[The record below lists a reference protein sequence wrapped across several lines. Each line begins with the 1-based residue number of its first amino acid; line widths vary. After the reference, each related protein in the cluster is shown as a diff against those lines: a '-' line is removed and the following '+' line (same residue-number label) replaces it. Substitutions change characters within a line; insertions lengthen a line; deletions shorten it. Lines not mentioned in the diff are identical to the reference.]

1 MIGVCIKYYNENYG
15 GMLQAYATT
24 KLLDKMGIDYEL
36 IRYKKKITL
45 SGVIKSV
52 PRCFNGVLQ
61 HEKKELVQKK
71 ISKVLHND
79 FKRNDDIRLEAF
91 HKFSD
96 NNFKKVSPIYFGMDA
111 LKKGASKYS
120 AVVSGSDQLW
130 SPSGLP
136 TNFYN
141 LMFVPDKTRKITIAS
156 SFGVRNIPWYQKNR
170 TKLFLQRID
179 YISMREIRGSEIVR
193 ELIGRKVPT
202 ILDPVFLFSA
212 DEWRKMIKSEEIYKE
227 SYIFAYFLGTNQQ
240 YRQEVKKAAN
250 ELGCKIVTIRHA
262 DQYVKEDESF
272 GDYAPYDV
280 DPAKFLN
287 LLRNAS
293 YVCTDSFHASV
304 FAIINHL
311 PFIVFNRFSNK
322 AKSSKNSRIDS
333 LCDML
338 KIKDCRFKEHI
349 ELVDQLN
356 TTLNYKEVDK
366 QIELLKKKTFD
377 YLDLAFGKV

>member
-24 KLLDKMGIDYEL
+24 KLFDKMGLDYEL
-36 IRYKKKITL
+36 IRYKKKMTL
-45 SGVIKSV
+45 PKLIKSI

-71 ISKVLHND
+71 ISKVLHSD
-79 FKRNDDIRLEAF
+79 FRRNDDVRLEAF
-91 HKFSD
+91 HEFSD
-96 NNFKKVSPIYFGMDA
+96 NNFKKVSPLYIGMDD
-111 LKKGASKYS
+111 LKKGAYRYS

-141 LMFVPDKTRKITIAS
+141 LMFVPDQIKKITIAS
-156 SFGVRNIPWYQKNR
+156 SFGVKNIPWYQKKR
-170 TKLFLQRID
+170 TKKFLQRIE
-179 YISMREIRGSEIVR
+179 YISMREIQGSEIV
-193 ELIGRKVPT
+193 EQLTGRKVPT
-202 ILDPVFLFSA
+202 ILDPVMLFSA
-212 DEWRKMIKSEEIYKE
+212 DEWRTMIKPKKIYNE
-227 SYIFAYFLGTNQQ
+227 PYIFVYFLGANQQ
-240 YRQEVKKAAN
+240 YRKEVKRAAQQ
-250 ELGCKIVTIRHA
+250 LGCKIVTIKHA
-262 DQYVKEDESF
+262 DQYVIDDESF

-287 LLRNAS
+287 LLRNAK

-311 PFIVFNRFSNK
+311 PFIVFDRFSNSSK
-322 AKSSKNSRIDS
+322 GSKNSRIDS
-333 LCDML
+333 LCDLL
-338 KIKDCRFKEHI
+338 KIQDCRFKQQI
-349 ELVDQLN
+349 ELKDQLN
-356 TTLNYKEVDK
+356 IIINYQEVD
-366 QIELLKKKTFD
+366 QRIEMLKKKTFN